1 MKDNDTQ
8 LIWEQLTG
16 SQNLQEQEG
25 FEKYS
30 LSDLVRR
37 FEQLTNPEEH
47 HEQIYEVKRMLAG
60 QIMDLADG
68 NLQEAQPMPGGIG
81 SQPVP
86 PHGSIPDPSATSPNQ
101 ATDPLPAALTT
112 TQVLKGA
119 PEMLMMVAEFLQN
132 NQQMLQKFVAGKG
145 QAPQQPG

>member
-1 MKDNDTQ
+1 
-8 LIWEQLTG
+8 
-16 SQNLQEQEG
+16 
-25 FEKYS
+25 
-30 LSDLVRR
+30 
-37 FEQLTNPEEH
+37 
-47 HEQIYEVKRMLAG
+47 MLAG